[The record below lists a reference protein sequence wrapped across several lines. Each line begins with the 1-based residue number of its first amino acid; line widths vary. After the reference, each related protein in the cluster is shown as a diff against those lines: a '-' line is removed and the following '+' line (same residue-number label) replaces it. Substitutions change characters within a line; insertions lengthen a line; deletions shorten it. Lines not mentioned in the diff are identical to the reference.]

1 MERKFPSSCTMV
13 LLGNLRVSPGR
24 SQGPKNH
31 LAQDCVQAS
40 HEATSNGIRL
50 KGTLYFESFKMI
62 SRHHHCRSRREKLIK
77 LDEYMFVCLWVFC
90 LVLSLFL
97 WKTSFQGLSTPRIS
111 TKGVSIPSQLDVI
124 CSHIILSKRNEK
136 KSERFPEEQ
145 LAHANLRLLILI
157 LVAMTFPQLPH
168 WPESHFLTV
177 LSALLSGSYTCFLI
191 WIAQRKIMSKSGCC
205 GFCKCWTYAENVIWI
220 CNILRV
226 YLSKPASQTFI
237 RFISLPKSHS
247 WMISSFYK

>member
-1 MERKFPSSCTMV
+1 MERKVPSSWTTV
-13 LLGNLRVSPGR
+13 LLGKLRVSLGR

-50 KGTLYFESFKMI
+50 KGNFYFESFKTI
-62 SRHHHCRSRREKLIK
+62 FRHHQSRNRREKLIK
-77 LDEYMFVCLWVFC
+77 LDEDMFVCLWVFC

-97 WKTSFQGLSTPRIS
+97 WKSSFQGLSTPRIS
-111 TKGVSIPSQLDVI
+111 TEGESIPFQLYVI

-145 LAHANLRLLILI
+145 LAHANVRLLILI
-157 LVAMTFPQLPH
+157 LVVMTFPQLLH

-177 LSALLSGSYTCFLI
+177 LSALLSGSYTC
-191 WIAQRKIMSKSGCC
+191 C
-205 GFCKCWTYAENVIWI
+205 G
-220 CNILRV
+220 
-226 YLSKPASQTFI
+226 
-237 RFISLPKSHS
+237 
-247 WMISSFYK
+247 